1 MALQQELG
9 GLSVFVLEVFC
20 LSNSRSQSV
29 IRQTVQSF
37 RSGNRNF
44 CKNKKPKK
52 AKQSKKKK
60 KPLKALRVI
69 SSIRTLFFL
78 LRPF

>member
-1 MALQQELG
+1 MALQQDLG
-9 GLSVFVLEVFC
+9 GLLVFVLEVFC

-44 CKNKKPKK
+44 CKKKKPKK
-52 AKQSKKKK
+52 HKTKQKKKTFK
-60 KPLKALRVI
+60 
-69 SSIRTLFFL
+69 SIARHIIN
-78 LRPF
+78 